1 MADVGHTL
9 KDAAYIGIGFGVLA
23 FQRAQVRRHE
33 VTRQIEDVVNDFEG
47 NVDRALDDLEARLPD
62 QARDVLVSARSA
74 ARDAATQLR
83 ARAA

>member
-9 KDAAYIGIGFGVLA
+9 KDAAYIGIGIGVLA

-47 NVDRALDDLEARLPD
+47 NVDRALDDLARLPD